1 MLLIPTF
8 IFGRVY
14 SHTIQKKENSKTNG
28 EEEKKI
34 KSRLET
40 TTNQIEKKNDFDS
53 FSGHL
58 LFFMHLEMFAN
69 LSENGNNKNK

>member
-1 MLLIPTF
+1 MA
-8 IFGRVY
+8 
-14 SHTIQKKENSKTNG
+14 KKK
-28 EEEKKI
+28 KKI